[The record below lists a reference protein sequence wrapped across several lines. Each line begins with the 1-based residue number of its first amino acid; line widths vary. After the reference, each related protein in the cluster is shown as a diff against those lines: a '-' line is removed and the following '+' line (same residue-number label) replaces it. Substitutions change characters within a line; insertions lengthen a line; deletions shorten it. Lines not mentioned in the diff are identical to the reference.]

1 MKVFFVLARGSS
13 MHMCKGRNKENIC
26 VRESSRKNWFVV
38 GEIQEKFY
46 VLEAQAA
53 MFLVIG

>member
-53 MFLVIG
+53 MF